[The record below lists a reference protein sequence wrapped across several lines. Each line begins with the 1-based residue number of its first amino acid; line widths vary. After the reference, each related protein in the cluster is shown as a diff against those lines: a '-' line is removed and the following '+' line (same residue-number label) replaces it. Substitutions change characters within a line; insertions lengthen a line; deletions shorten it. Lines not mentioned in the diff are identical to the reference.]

1 MAGTQGM
8 LRVARNTSAVGA
20 AFVTGTLL
28 SFLQIKL
35 LTRYLTQ
42 DELGEYSTCF
52 ALGAILSVLAQ
63 IGLPVVVMRFTAKY
77 DALAAR
83 VRIRRLVGFALAL
96 TAALAVLVLALV
108 WLLAPAALPRL
119 YREPPAA
126 GSVLLA
132 TAVWLATAL
141 RQVVYAAFDGLR
153 RMRTPA
159 LLESLNVALVT
170 AAILAVGARLDVPLV
185 LGLSL
190 GSGLLAFAVALFL
203 LRRLPDF
210 RLAALAPAA
219 PAPAAPALVTPLIP
233 EIAPFWWGAALNA
246 IIGIGFGYADK
257 LLVSLFLSFQ
267 MVSLFFVAE
276 RVTFLL
282 KRLLAVPLQV
292 ASPEMTHR
300 WESGRR
306 EELSREVGF
315 LLKLQFA
322 LGLLVTGVV
331 FVAAEAAVLIV
342 ASPAF
347 LAAAGLLR
355 TLTLSVM
362 LMAFYAP
369 ITALLRAIERID
381 LALLSD
387 VIWLGLYVG
396 LGMLLMPRL
405 GLQGIVLA
413 QVAASAA
420 TLVWNVAA
428 GQRAVHITWDVAGMV
443 RVALCGLVTAAV
455 GYVVARA
462 LGTASGPFAQLLVA
476 AASGAVYLVLLWWSG
491 AFQHSERTRL
501 LSLAGLRASRHQV

>member
-1 MAGTQGM
+1 M
-8 LRVARNTSAVGA
+8 
-20 AFVTGTLL
+20 
-28 SFLQIKL
+28 
-35 LTRYLTQ
+35 
-42 DELGEYSTCF
+42 
-52 ALGAILSVLAQ
+52 
-63 IGLPVVVMRFTAKY
+63 
-77 DALAAR
+77 
-83 VRIRRLVGFALAL
+83 
-96 TAALAVLVLALV
+96 
-108 WLLAPAALPRL
+108 
-119 YREPPAA
+119 
-126 GSVLLA
+126 
-132 TAVWLATAL
+132 
-141 RQVVYAAFDGLR
+141 
-153 RMRTPA
+153 
-159 LLESLNVALVT
+159 
-170 AAILAVGARLDVPLV
+170 
-185 LGLSL
+185 
-190 GSGLLAFAVALFL
+190 
-203 LRRLPDF
+203 
-210 RLAALAPAA
+210 
-219 PAPAAPALVTPLIP
+219 PAPHPLPLPPLIP
-233 EIAPFWWGAALNA
+233 EIAPFWWGAGLNA

-322 LGLLVTGVV
+322 LGLLVTAVV

-347 LAAAGLLR
+347 LGAAGLLR
-355 TLTLSVM
+355 TLTISVM

-405 GLQGIVLA
+405 GLRGIVLA

-420 TLVWNVAA
+420 TLLWNVAA
-428 GQRAVHITWDVAGMV
+428 GQRAVHIAWDLAGMA
-443 RVALCGLVTAAV
+443 RVAICGAATAGA
-455 GYVVARA
+455 GYVVART
-462 LGTASGPFAQLLVA
+462 LGVAAGPFGQLLVA
-476 AASGAVYLVLLWWSG
+476 AASGAAYLVLLWWSG
-491 AFQHSERTRL
+491 AFERSERARL
-501 LSLAGLRASRHQV
+501 LSLAGLRASRPQV